1 MTSRTVYRTLV
12 FCFLLAWST
21 AWGVE
26 ETPARAPRVP
36 WIDDLDWADIVTL
49 AGEQDHPII
58 IDFTAT
64 WCGPCKLLDVMVFTE
79 KDVIAELADVVTYKV
94 DIDKPLHAE
103 TKAMFDVT
111 RVPTVIWCDQ
121 KGREIDRFTGYK
133 SSREFLEVVRGWQ
146 ENRTIDRMLAERRAE
161 SPEDPEVL
169 LDLARRHADRDQ
181 MREAEVLYRRLMNMR
196 EGTEE
201 RTVARGML
209 GLAEMAAADG
219 REDEA
224 RDLARRASHVFLPPD
239 GDEGDHVPDLEGML
253 EVAAFQETISDTVGV
268 MDTYRR
274 MVEVDDRAV
283 LALDGFARA
292 AVAMRTDLEEGTRC
306 AIRATVFSDKDPA
319 TIVTLAECYYY
330 RGYYRKAIKWID
342 QAMEQVPDDP
352 LYQEHLARYQE
363 ALADDP
369 HGMKGPPR

>member
-1 MTSRTVYRTLV
+1 MTSRTVFCTLV
-12 FCFLLAWST
+12 FAFLMASGI

-49 AGEQDHPII
+49 AEEKDHPII

-79 KDVIAELADVVTYKV
+79 KEVINELADVIPFKV
-94 DIDKPLHAE
+94 DIDKPFHAKTQE
-103 TKAMFDVT
+103 KFGVLKI
-111 RVPTVIWCDQ
+111 PTVIWCDQ

-169 LDLARRHADRDQ
+169 LDLARRHADRGQ

-209 GLAEMAAADG
+209 GLAEMAAEDG
-219 REDEA
+219 RDDEA
-224 RDLARRASHVFLPPD
+224 RDLARRAANVFLPP
-239 GDEGDHVPDLEGML
+239 EGDQGDHEPDLAGML
-253 EVAAFQETISDTVGV
+253 
-268 MDTYRR
+268 
-274 MVEVDDRAV
+274 
-283 LALDGFARA
+283 
-292 AVAMRTDLEEGTRC
+292 
-306 AIRATVFSDKDPA
+306 
-319 TIVTLAECYYY
+319 
-330 RGYYRKAIKWID
+330 
-342 QAMEQVPDDP
+342 
-352 LYQEHLARYQE
+352 
-363 ALADDP
+363 
-369 HGMKGPPR
+369 